1 MLDSSRCEVRLREA
15 RIEKVGPNQVDDD
28 GVCNGQDGES
38 VSE

>member
-1 MLDSSRCEVRLREA
+1 MLNTLCSEVRLREA

-28 GVCNGQDGES
+28 GVCDGQDGES